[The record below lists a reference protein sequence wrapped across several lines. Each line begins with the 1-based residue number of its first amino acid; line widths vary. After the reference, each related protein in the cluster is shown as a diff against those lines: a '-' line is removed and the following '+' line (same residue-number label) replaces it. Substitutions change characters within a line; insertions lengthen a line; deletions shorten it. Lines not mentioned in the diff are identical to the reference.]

1 MSFDNFDSLFDDE
14 QQEQMFQET
23 QQKFQEKRTE
33 FKQDESMFFPSLGK
47 NGEENVVT
55 GRLIPTNPEFDKSTE
70 FGRVW
75 LAKKKQHKFTEG
87 TEEFKETCLKT
98 LEYYYTVETVDQI
111 PEGIKWKIVE
121 YTEDG
126 VKKKKVVVQCPCCED
141 NPWPGRD
148 DKEKYDNY
156 SRKKGKAHAWVNF
169 LVEEDLLYPEN
180 NGKLKRL
187 YLNGVLLPI
196 VEKFMNG
203 HKVGK
208 KVMTPKKNPFKL
220 SGECYQFLIIM
231 SKDGQFTNYK
241 ESKFIEATALTRKE
255 NEELLKQTNDIAQT
269 IRHKTYDELKAKL
282 KAYYSDEDPEAYKK
296 IEEEN
301 KFEEN
306 AKNFN
311 SKLEKEI
318 EKRDEENEKALDEF
332 SAEIKK
338 TEPKKVDKKAPKA
351 EEIDVDFDEYF

>member
-1 MSFDNFDSLFDDE
+1 MSYDKFDSLFDDE

-23 QQKFQEKRTE
+23 QQKFQETKTE

-55 GRLIPTNPEFDKSTE
+55 GRLIPTNPEFDESTE

-87 TEEFKETCLKT
+87 TEEFRETCLKT
-98 LEYYYTVETVDQI
+98 LEYYYTVETADQI

-126 VKKKKVVVQCPCCED
+126 IKKKKAVVQCPCCEV
-141 NPWPGRD
+141 NKWPGRD
-148 DKEKYDNY
+148 NKEKYDTY

-203 HKVGK
+203 KKVGK
-208 KVMTPKKNPFKL
+208 KVMEPKKNPFKL
-220 SGECYQFLIIM
+220 TGQCYQFQIEM

-241 ESKFIEATALTRKE
+241 ESKFVEAKALSRKE
-255 NEELLKQTNDIAQT
+255 NEELIKQTVDIAQT
-269 IRHKTYDELKAKL
+269 IKFKTYDELKAKL

-296 IEEEN
+296 VEEEE
-301 KFEEN
+301 KFEDN
-306 AKNFN
+306 ANDFN

-318 EKRDEENEKALDEF
+318 EKRDKKNEEAMDEF
-332 SAEIKK
+332 EAEVKP
-338 TEPKKVDKKAPKA
+338 EPKKAEKKAPKA
-351 EEIDVDFDEYF
+351 EDIDDVDFDEYF